1 MSLNQSKYYNF
12 TKDPQTGNLKILDES
27 HYYPFGLRHEVYVTG
42 SKRQHGFGNDGGGGD
57 IDDVELIN
65 VLRTDYQYKY
75 NGKELQDELGLSWY
89 DYGARN
95 YDPAL
100 GRWMNVDPLAEEYSN
115 LSIYNYVNNN
125 PIRFVDPTG
134 MKGEDFI
141 NIKINTQ
148 KNEVSIERI
157 QAKGDDEV
165 RIIKDGEVTDSYKYG
180 ENGSF
185 AEDAKI
191 EKLYIGTTKMIG
203 VVFNDFNNLEKAE
216 KFYKFAAKSGVEF
229 GHVSLV
235 DFNTNEFQSIVMTS
249 GAKRSVPYTNY
260 AYKLMRNNP
269 GLHMLEGSHSHP
281 NGNYNEN
288 YGGPSGFDYN
298 SLKPNNGRGDRRN
311 FIDGKNE
318 FKGRMPEYL
327 NVYFP
332 SSPNIDV
339 KYNGNEAIRTKK

>member
-1 MSLNQSKYYNF
+1 MGSVIAF
-12 TKDPQTGNLKILDES
+12 FKIIGI
-27 HYYPFGLRHEVYVTG
+27 F
-42 SKRQHGFGNDGGGGD
+42 
-57 IDDVELIN
+57 I
-65 VLRTDYQYKY
+65 
-75 NGKELQDELGLSWY
+75 
-89 DYGARN
+89 
-95 YDPAL
+95 
-100 GRWMNVDPLAEEYSN
+100 RWIIEYHCS
-115 LSIYNYVNNN
+115 
-125 PIRFVDPTG
+125 
-134 MKGEDFI
+134 
-141 NIKINTQ
+141 
-148 KNEVSIERI
+148 
-157 QAKGDDEV
+157 
-165 RIIKDGEVTDSYKYG
+165 
-180 ENGSF
+180 
-185 AEDAKI
+185 
-191 EKLYIGTTKMIG
+191 
-203 VVFNDFNNLEKAE
+203 LEKAE

-298 SLKPNNGRGDRRN
+298 SLKPNNVRGDRRN

-339 KYNGNEAIRTKK
+339 KYNGNEAIRTRK